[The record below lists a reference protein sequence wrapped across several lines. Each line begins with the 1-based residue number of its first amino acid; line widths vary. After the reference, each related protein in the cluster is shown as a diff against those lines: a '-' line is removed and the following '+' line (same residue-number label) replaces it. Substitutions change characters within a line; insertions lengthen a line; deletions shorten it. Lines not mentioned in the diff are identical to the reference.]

1 MDLKQF
7 SKIPQGF
14 FPPVFKIKDVI
25 QTRLLWGKFE
35 GSGAVQP
42 GEGWRRL
49 RQLKI
54 SNGQESGWWSQALF
68 SGVLQQNKEQWVQSG
83 TQKVLPEH
91 ENKLLFYFK
100 DEESTGTGCPNI
112 VDSSSLEI
120 TKTLL
125 IVFLC
130 RKSTLAGG
138 WTQLF
143 PEIPSS
149 P

>member
-1 MDLKQF
+1 M
-7 SKIPQGF
+7 
-14 FPPVFKIKDVI
+14 
-25 QTRLLWGKFE
+25 
-35 GSGAVQP
+35 
-42 GEGWRRL
+42 
-49 RQLKI
+49 
-54 SNGQESGWWSQALF
+54 
-68 SGVLQQNKEQWVQSG
+68 LQQNKEQWVQSG

-130 RKSTLAGG
+130 GKSALAGG